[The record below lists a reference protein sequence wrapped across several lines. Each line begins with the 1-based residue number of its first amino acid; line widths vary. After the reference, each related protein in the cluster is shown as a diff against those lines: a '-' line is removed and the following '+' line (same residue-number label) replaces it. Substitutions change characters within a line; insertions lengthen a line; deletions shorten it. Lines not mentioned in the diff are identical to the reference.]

1 MGGDIGVGRLEER
14 EGWREGDV
22 GRQVG
27 VRGVDSTRD
36 ERWIGMRCRYM
47 GWGDWRRLGQ
57 EEIGAGGRAERG
69 GWRGGDTSMSM
80 GKRDGYMRQSIDI

>member
-1 MGGDIGVGRLEER
+1 M
-14 EGWREGDV
+14 EGDV

-27 VRGVDSTRD
+27 VRGVDSTRE

-57 EEIGAGGRAERG
+57 EEGQNEVDGDVEIRA
-69 GWRGGDTSMSM
+69 
-80 GKRDGYMRQSIDI
+80 